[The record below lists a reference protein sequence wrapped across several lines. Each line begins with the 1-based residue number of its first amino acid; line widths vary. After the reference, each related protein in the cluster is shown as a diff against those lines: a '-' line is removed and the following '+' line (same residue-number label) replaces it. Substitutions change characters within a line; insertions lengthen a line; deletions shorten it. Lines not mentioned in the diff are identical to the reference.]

1 MLRVEDLTARYGRV
15 MALDSLSLEAGSNES
30 VGVIGSNQA
39 GKSTL
44 LRAISGLVRERSG
57 TIEWNGENLTD
68 LQAHEIPHRGI
79 AHVPEGRQLFN
90 DMTVEENL
98 IVGAMTRASKA
109 RRGKGIERAFEL
121 FPRLKE
127 RRRQRGGTLSGGEQ
141 QMVAIARA
149 LMLQPKLLL
158 LDEPSMGLAP
168 LVVQEV
174 YERIREVRKLG
185 LTVLLV
191 EQNMHVALD
200 TVDRC
205 YVLENGR
212 VALEGSAES
221 VRNDP
226 SVREA
231 YLGL

>member
-1 MLRVEDLTARYGRV
+1 MLRIEELTVHYGQVLALDAISLFVED
-15 MALDSLSLEAGSNES
+15 NEC

-44 LRAISGLVRERSG
+44 LKSISGLVPSRKGS
-57 TIEWNGENLTD
+57 IQWNGNQLLD
-68 LQAHEIPHRGI
+68 LPAHQVPHHHI
-79 AHVPEGRQLFN
+79 AHVPEGRQLFGN
-90 DMTVEENL
+90 MTVEENL
-98 IVGAMTRASKA
+98 MVGAMISHAKKHRAE
-109 RRGKGIERAFEL
+109 GIELSYDL

-127 RRRQRGGTLSGGEQ
+127 RRRQQASTLSGGEQ
-141 QMVAIARA
+141 QMLAIGRA
-149 LMLQPKLLL
+149 LMLKPSLLL

-174 YERIREVRKLG
+174 YERIETVRQLG
-185 LTVLLV
+185 LTILLV
-191 EQNMHVALD
+191 EQNMHLALD

-205 YVLENGR
+205 YVLENGV
-212 VALEGSAES
+212 VALEGTGDQL
-221 VRNDP
+221 RNNP